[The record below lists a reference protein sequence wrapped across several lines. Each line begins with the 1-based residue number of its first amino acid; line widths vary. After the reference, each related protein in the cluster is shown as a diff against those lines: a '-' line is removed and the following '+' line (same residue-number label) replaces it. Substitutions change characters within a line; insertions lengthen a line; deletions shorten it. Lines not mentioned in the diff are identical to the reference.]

1 MKAKKNWLMNL
12 LSDTKT
18 KHQNYYTGID
28 DMPLFN
34 WIQCNNGKLELT
46 RLNEAGTPEMDI
58 ITWETIYNDYLKE
71 FGLSETYK
79 RMLNAMKKKAVLELD
94 FVITG
99 DRFKLTE
106 IEIEETRLKGM
117 LENGGKGMT
126 IEESLIYISKWLGTW
141 LNTKQITVREYFN
154 LLEQYGKA
162 NKSK

>member
-1 MKAKKNWLMNL
+1 
-12 LSDTKT
+12 
-18 KHQNYYTGID
+18 
-28 DMPLFN
+28 MPLFN
-34 WIQCNNGKLELT
+34 WIQCNNGKLEFT
-46 RLNEAGTPEMDI
+46 RKNDTGTPEMDV
-58 ITWETIYNDYLKE
+58 ITWENIYNDYLKK

>member
-1 MKAKKNWLMNL
+1 MNL
-12 LSDTKT
+12 LSVTKS
-18 KHQNYYTGID
+18 KHRNYYKGID

-34 WIQCNNGKLELT
+34 WIKCNEGKIEFT
-46 RLNEAGTPEMDI
+46 RISDEGNPEMDV
-58 ITWETIYNDYLKE
+58 ITWEMIYNDYLKE

-79 RMLNAMKKKAVLELD
+79 RMLNAMKKKALLELD
-94 FVITG
+94 YVLTG

-106 IEIEETRLKGM
+106 VEIEQTRLNSM
-117 LENGGKGMT
+117 LQNAGNGMT

-141 LNTKQITVREYFN
+141 LNAKNITVREYFN

>member
-1 MKAKKNWLMNL
+1 
-12 LSDTKT
+12 
-18 KHQNYYTGID
+18 
-28 DMPLFN
+28 MPLFN

-46 RLNEAGTPEMDI
+46 RLNEDGTPEMDV
-58 ITWETIYNDYLKE
+58 ITWENIYNDYLKE

>member
-1 MKAKKNWLMNL
+1 
-12 LSDTKT
+12 
-18 KHQNYYTGID
+18 
-28 DMPLFN
+28 MPLFN
-34 WIQCNNGKLELT
+34 WIKCNEGKIEFT
-46 RLNEAGTPEMDI
+46 RKSDEGNPQMDV

-79 RMLNAMKKKAVLELD
+79 RMLKAMKKKALLELD
-94 FVITG
+94 YVLTG

-106 IEIEETRLKGM
+106 VEIEQTRLNSM
-117 LENGGKGMT
+117 LQNAGNGMT

-141 LNTKQITVREYFN
+141 LNAKNITVREYFN